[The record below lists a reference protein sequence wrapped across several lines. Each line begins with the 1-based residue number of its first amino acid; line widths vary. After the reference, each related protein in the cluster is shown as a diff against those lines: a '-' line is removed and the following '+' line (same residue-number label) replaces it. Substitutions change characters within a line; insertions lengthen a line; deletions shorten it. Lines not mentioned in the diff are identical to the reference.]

1 MVDKIFDTLFERYP
15 SLKVIRDELYT
26 AYELMCDCYDAYG
39 KILICGNGGSSADA
53 DHIVGELMKGFNLKR
68 PLSDDD
74 IEFFD
79 GIEGGTD
86 IAKKLQGGL
95 PAISLSAHSALMTAF
110 CNDVDPDLVFAQ
122 QVWAYSKNSPDL
134 LIALSTSGN
143 STNVVNAV
151 KTANAV
157 GIDSIGIT
165 DCYDVILSG
174 DENLPPKPAPDIYLT
189 AAEKLGVLPEECIV
203 YEDSYRGI
211 TAGKQAGMTV
221 IARRD
226 DRFRQDQSGADHI
239 VKDIYEMAS
248 IVSEGEHIC
257 RKSSES
263 AAEDR

>member
-165 DCYDVILSG
+165 GKNGGKLLDCCTLCIR
-174 DENLPPKPAPDIYLT
+174 
-189 AAEKLGVLPEECIV
+189 LPETDV
-203 YEDSYRGI
+203 YKVQELTLPVYHALCAAI
-211 TAGKQAGMTV
+211 ET
-221 IARRD
+221 
-226 DRFRQDQSGADHI
+226 RFF
-239 VKDIYEMAS
+239 K
-248 IVSEGEHIC
+248 
-257 RKSSES
+257 
-263 AAEDR
+263 